1 MYFAKAKNCL
11 VLFYAI
17 IVFPDDNQKER
28 MEIVAETWIKNK
40 TYLLKCTRL
49 DHDSLI
55 DAAQKFKWKWAGG
68 LES

>member
-1 MYFAKAKNCL
+1 
-11 VLFYAI
+11 
-17 IVFPDDNQKER
+17 

-55 DAAQKFKWKWAGG
+55 DAAQKFKWKWVGG